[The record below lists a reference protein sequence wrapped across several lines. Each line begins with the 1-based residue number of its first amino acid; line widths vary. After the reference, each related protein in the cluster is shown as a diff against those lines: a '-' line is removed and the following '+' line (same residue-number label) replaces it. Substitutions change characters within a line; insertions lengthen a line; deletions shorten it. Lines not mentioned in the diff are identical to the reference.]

1 MGHAVKHAHGGG
13 GALDA
18 INHIY
23 EQFPAFTDIFDEETF
38 YIFAF
43 VFTCTTI
50 LAAFIASRF
59 ITIKPSE

>member
-1 MGHAVKHAHGGG
+1 MVQSTKHVHGGG

-23 EQFPAFTDIFDEETF
+23 EQFPAFTDVFDEETF
-38 YIFAF
+38 YLFAF
-43 VFTCTTI
+43 AFTCTTVL
-50 LAAFIASRF
+50 LAVIASRF